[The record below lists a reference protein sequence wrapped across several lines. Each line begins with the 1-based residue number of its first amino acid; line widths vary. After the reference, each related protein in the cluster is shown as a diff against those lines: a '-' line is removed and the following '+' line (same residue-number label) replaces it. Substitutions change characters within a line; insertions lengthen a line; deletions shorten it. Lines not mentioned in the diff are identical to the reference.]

1 LLATKLINPR
11 SRSTPRST
19 RVRAPRRGGHDG
31 PGAASHGRPAP
42 RVLGPHMRRYR
53 SRGGDARGVRAMD
66 RSIDPSAVLSSS
78 RLGTRSRRR
87 RGRRSIRPTPSLPP
101 SLSPSPPSQR
111 RGEGGKER
119 APPRRVRR
127 VRRRVGRP
135 RGRGAAR
142 LGMAP
147 PARSSRERRRREGGF
162 GRPAREPRRGDAA
175 FDADADAP
183 APRARRACRIVDVP
197 RILRARPERGR
208 RRAARRAGRDAS
220 PLRARSRRAQARVLR
235 RRRRRRARRLRR
247 AQLLRVQGVGA
258 NEGVVGRRAEGRPGV
273 QGGGVP
279 RPRVAA
285 RR

>member
-1 LLATKLINPR
+1 MTDPEPRLTGDPHPECWDLICVGTGLAEAMLAGCARWTD
-11 SRSTPRST
+11 RSTQ
-19 RVRAPRRGGHDG
+19 
-31 PGAASHGRPAP
+31 
-42 RVLGPHMRRYR
+42 
-53 SRGGDARGVRAMD
+53 
-66 RSIDPSAVLSSS
+66 SAVLSSS

-87 RGRRSIRPTPSLPP
+87 RGRRSTPTDALPP

>member
-1 LLATKLINPR
+1 MTDPEPRLTGDPHPECWDLICVGTGLAEAML
-11 SRSTPRST
+11 
-19 RVRAPRRGGHDG
+19 AGC
-31 PGAASHGRPAP
+31 
-42 RVLGPHMRRYR
+42 
-53 SRGGDARGVRAMD
+53 ARW
-66 RSIDPSAVLSSS
+66 
-78 RLGTRSRRR
+78 TH
-87 RGRRSIRPTPSLPP
+87 RSIRQQSSRPRASAPGPVVDADVDPSDRRPPSLPP